1 MWLLISQNH
10 QVCLR
15 FFRLP
20 TLMSDLLTI
29 NCLETSFE
37 VELHIYTYI
46 HLSGTISTQPEP
58 LVHHPTSQVGRR
70 AKPPPTTFFVIV
82 PLPVY
87 RAKVPPC
94 CDLAPPLR
102 VSQRSWAQEW
112 HPAAPR
118 VSPQQPLTQR
128 HSYICLSA
136 FFTDTTSM

>member
-58 LVHHPTSQVGRR
+58 LLHHPTSGVGKAIPHHLGR
-70 AKPPPTTFFVIV
+70 FFVIV

-112 HPAAPR
+112 HPAVPR
-118 VSPQQPLTQR
+118 VSPQQPKALTQR
-128 HSYICLSA
+128 HSYISA
-136 FFTDTTSM
+136 FYTDTTE

>member
-10 QVCLR
+10 KVCLR

-70 AKPPPTTFFVIV
+70 AKPPPTTLADFLLLSRYLFTGQRC
-82 PLPVY
+82 PLAVTW
-87 RAKVPPC
+87 R
-94 CDLAPPLR
+94 R
-102 VSQRSWAQEW
+102 R
-112 HPAAPR
+112 
-118 VSPQQPLTQR
+118 
-128 HSYICLSA
+128 
-136 FFTDTTSM
+136 

>member
-37 VELHIYTYI
+37 VELHIYTYPVPSP
-46 HLSGTISTQPEP
+46 HSLNPWSTILLPRLAEEQS
-58 LVHHPTSQVGRR
+58 H
-70 AKPPPTTFFVIV
+70 PPPPFFVIV
-82 PLPVY
+82 PLSVY

-112 HPAAPR
+112 HPAVPR
-118 VSPQQPLTQR
+118 VSPQQPKAPQLHLSFLYR
-128 HSYICLSA
+128 H
-136 FFTDTTSM
+136 D